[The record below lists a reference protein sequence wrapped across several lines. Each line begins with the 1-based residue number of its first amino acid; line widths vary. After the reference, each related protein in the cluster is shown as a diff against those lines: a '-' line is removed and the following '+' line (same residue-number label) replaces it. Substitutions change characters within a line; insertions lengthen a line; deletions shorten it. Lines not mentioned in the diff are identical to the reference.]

1 MESLAH
7 SLHPVLVPHRL
18 GLLSRVVRVVL
29 TAVVGVLCY
38 QLSPRNFERI
48 SRLMMG
54 WDGFRLAVLQL
65 TGFNIF
71 HARTGEN
78 QRETHKVH
86 PARTWVLLLTVTLVC
101 TAISLL
107 AVVLLL
113 RGSAPDEPRRTVGAR
128 AGVDGG
134 RDRYLAA
141 AAHAVCPAL
150 RTHVFQPG
158 RGSGGRPRAGR
169 VVVWRGRTHF
179 VLGFCLLPVRGW
191 NDDSNRRCDRDLTAN
206 APAGAVS
213 RTTGLC
219 L

>member
-1 MESLAH
+1 MVSPAH
-7 SLHPVLVPHRL
+7 SLHSVPSLLRL
-18 GLLSRVVRVVL
+18 GLVSRVVQMVL
-29 TAVVGVLCY
+29 AVVVGVLCY
-38 QLSPRNFERI
+38 QLSPRDFERI
-48 SRLMMG
+48 SRLMIS

-65 TGFNIF
+65 TGFTIF
-71 HARTGEN
+71 HDRTGDIR
-78 QRETHKVH
+78 REVHKVH

-101 TAISLL
+101 TATSLL

-113 RGSAPDEPRRTVGAR
+113 RGSALDEPRRTVEAR
-128 AGVDGG
+128 AGVGGG
-134 RDRYLAA
+134 RDRYLTA

-158 RGSGGRPRAGR
+158 RGGGGRPRAGR
-169 VVVWRGRTHF
+169 VAVWRGRTHF

-191 NDDSNRRCDRDLTAN
+191 NDDSNRRCDCDLTAN

-213 RTTGLC
+213 RAAGLC

>member
-18 GLLSRVVRVVL
+18 GLLSRVVL
-29 TAVVGVLCY
+29 TGVVGVLCY
-38 QLSPRNFERI
+38 QLSPRNFKRI
-48 SRLMMG
+48 SRPMMG

-65 TGFNIF
+65 TGFTIF
-71 HARTGEN
+71 HARAGEN
-78 QRETHKVH
+78 QREAHKVH

-113 RGSAPDEPRRTVGAR
+113 RGSASDEPRRRVGAR
-128 AGVDGG
+128 ASVDGG
-134 RDRYLAA
+134 RDRYLVA
-141 AAHAVCPAL
+141 AAHAVCPVL
-150 RTHVFQPG
+150 RTYVFQPG

-169 VVVWRGRTHF
+169 VVVWRGRTLF
-179 VLGFCLLPVRGW
+179 VLGSCLLPVRGW
-191 NDDSNRRCDRDLTAN
+191 NDDSNRRCDRNLTAN

-213 RTTGLC
+213 RTAGLC